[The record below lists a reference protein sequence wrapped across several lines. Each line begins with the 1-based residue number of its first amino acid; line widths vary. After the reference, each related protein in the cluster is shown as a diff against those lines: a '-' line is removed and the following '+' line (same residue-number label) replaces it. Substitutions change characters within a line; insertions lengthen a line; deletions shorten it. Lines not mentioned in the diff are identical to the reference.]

1 MAFLL
6 EPISKTYDDKPL
18 TDFPVQEDV
27 FERMMDITI
36 GLAPLVQQYNSYYAA
51 GNLSGCNTLLANN
64 PELKS
69 CLFNAEKY
77 NRLQDAILAM
87 EEFLL
92 TQVDALYNTV
102 SQHAV
107 GINDQPSE
115 EEASLVAY
123 SAEKINQLLGQLKN
137 HYHTA
142 RNVSIPAL
150 GWSDEYP
157 YTNTVPLDWAKNGQD
172 IRVVGV
178 HIPEGSTLEEV
189 KSWNKYA
196 GFLMEHGDGVQDGSI
211 TFQAYKKP
219 TVDFTVIVQ
228 GG

>member
-157 YTNTVPLDWAKNGQD
+157 YTNTVPL
-172 IRVVGV
+172 
-178 HIPEGSTLEEV
+178 E
-189 KSWNKYA
+189 
-196 GFLMEHGDGVQDGSI
+196 
-211 TFQAYKKP
+211 
-219 TVDFTVIVQ
+219 
-228 GG
+228 